1 MYIFIIFLRIIKK
14 KNKKLKRI
22 LLVED
27 DLQVCG
33 VVKRGLQE
41 ENYSVDVA
49 NDGEKGLY
57 MFTINDYDIL
67 ILDIMLPKISGLE
80 LCVEIRKKSQVPILL
95 LTALGTAENVAE
107 GLNKGADDYL
117 VKPFKF
123 IELNARINSL
133 LRRANLSNLEDQK
146 EILTFSVINLDDT
159 GKTVHVGK
167 NEVTLNTTEYNLLKL
182 FMKMPNKVF
191 SRQQILEDVW
201 GINFDLSTNVVD
213 VYINYLRKKLDKQGC
228 PKVIQ
233 TVVGMGYTL
242 RENNVNSK

>member
-1 MYIFIIFLRIIKK
+1 
-14 KNKKLKRI
+14 LKRI

-41 ENYSVDVA
+41 ENYVVEVA

-80 LCVEIRKKSQVPILL
+80 LCMEIRKKSQVPILL

-133 LRRANLSNLEDQK
+133 LRRANLSNSEDQK

-159 GKTVHVGK
+159 AKTVHVGK
-167 NEVTLNTTEYNLLKL
+167 NEVTLTTTEYNLLKL

>member
-1 MYIFIIFLRIIKK
+1 M
-14 KNKKLKRI
+14 KRI

-41 ENYSVDVA
+41 ENYVVEVA

-133 LRRANLSNLEDQK
+133 LRRANLNSLDDQK
-146 EILTFSVINLDDT
+146 EILTFSVISLDDT
-159 GKTVHVGK
+159 AKTVFVGK
-167 NEVTLNTTEYNLLKL
+167 NEVTLTTTEYNLLKL

>member
-1 MYIFIIFLRIIKK
+1 M
-14 KNKKLKRI
+14 KRI

-41 ENYSVDVA
+41 ENYVVEVA

-133 LRRANLSNLEDQK
+133 LRRANLNSSDDQK
-146 EILTFSVINLDDT
+146 EILTFSVISLDDT
-159 GKTVHVGK
+159 AKTVFVGK
-167 NEVTLNTTEYNLLKL
+167 NEVTLTTTEYNLLKL

-213 VYINYLRKKLDKQGC
+213 VYINYLRKKLNKQGC

>member
-1 MYIFIIFLRIIKK
+1 
-14 KNKKLKRI
+14 LKRI

-41 ENYSVDVA
+41 ENYVVEVA

-95 LTALGTAENVAE
+95 LTALGTAENIAE

-133 LRRANLSNLEDQK
+133 LRRANLNSSDDQK
-146 EILTFSVINLDDT
+146 EILTFSVISLDDT
-159 GKTVHVGK
+159 AKTVFVGK
-167 NEVTLNTTEYNLLKL
+167 NEVTLTTTEYNLLKL

>member
-1 MYIFIIFLRIIKK
+1 M
-14 KNKKLKRI
+14 KRI

-41 ENYSVDVA
+41 ENYVVEVA

-133 LRRANLSNLEDQK
+133 LRRANLNNSDDQK
-146 EILTFSVINLDDT
+146 EILTFSVISLDDT
-159 GKTVHVGK
+159 AKTVFVGK
-167 NEVTLNTTEYNLLKL
+167 NEVTLTTTEYNLLKL

>member
-1 MYIFIIFLRIIKK
+1 
-14 KNKKLKRI
+14 LKRI

-41 ENYSVDVA
+41 ENYVVEVA

-80 LCVEIRKKSQVPILL
+80 LCLEIRKKSQVPILL

-133 LRRANLSNLEDQK
+133 LRRANLNSSDDQK
-146 EILTFSVINLDDT
+146 EILTFSVISLDDT
-159 GKTVHVGK
+159 AKTVFVGK
-167 NEVTLNTTEYNLLKL
+167 NEVTLTTTEYNLLKL

>member
-1 MYIFIIFLRIIKK
+1 M
-14 KNKKLKRI
+14 KRI

-41 ENYSVDVA
+41 ENYVVEVA

-133 LRRANLSNLEDQK
+133 LRRANLSSSDDQK
-146 EILTFSVINLDDT
+146 EILTFSVISLDDT
-159 GKTVHVGK
+159 AKTVFVGK
-167 NEVTLNTTEYNLLKL
+167 NEVTLTTTEYNLLKL

>member
-1 MYIFIIFLRIIKK
+1 M
-14 KNKKLKRI
+14 KRI

-41 ENYSVDVA
+41 ENYVVEVA

-133 LRRANLSNLEDQK
+133 LRRANLNSSDDQK
-146 EILTFSVINLDDT
+146 EILTFSVISLDDT
-159 GKTVHVGK
+159 AKTVFVGK
-167 NEVTLNTTEYNLLKL
+167 NEVTLTTTEYNLLKL

>member
-1 MYIFIIFLRIIKK
+1 
-14 KNKKLKRI
+14 LKRI

-41 ENYSVDVA
+41 ENYIVEVA

-80 LCVEIRKKSQVPILL
+80 LCMEIRKKSQVPILL

-133 LRRANLSNLEDQK
+133 LRRANLSNSEDQK

-159 GKTVHVGK
+159 AKTVHVGK
-167 NEVTLNTTEYNLLKL
+167 NEVTLTTTEYNLLKL